1 MVFRISRA
9 LLAQIIYQAAKSSHA
24 EICGLLLGAGDE
36 VREIRPAANVALDPA
51 SRFEI
56 DPATLIAAHRAARNG
71 GMAVLGHYH
80 SHPNGVIEPSP
91 CDADMALPDGA
102 LWLICAPDGRYALWR
117 AGDTG
122 LHGRFTRCALELTQI
137 D

>member
-1 MVFRISRA
+1 MVFRISSA

-24 EICGLLLGAGDE
+24 EICGLLLGEGNE
-36 VREIRPAANVALDPA
+36 VREIRPAANVAPDPA

-56 DPATLIAAHRAARNG
+56 DPATLIAAHRVARNG

-80 SHPNGVIEPSP
+80 SHPNGAIEPSP
-91 CDADMALPDGA
+91 CDADMAPPDGA

-117 AGDTG
+117 AGDAG
-122 LHGRFTRCALELTQI
+122 LHGRFIRCALELTQI